1 MKYADVIL
9 PLPLDGAFT
18 YALPQEIAAQVEIGC
33 RLIVPFGNRKFYS
46 GIVVRLHNDAPSFNL
61 KEAIELLDTKPIL
74 LPSQTSLWKWIAEY
88 YICTLGEVY
97 NAAIPTGMKLESET
111 SVVISPE
118 FSYNQDLRLNKAE
131 ESILNALCD
140 SDGERITVLQKS
152 TGIRHILPHVNRLL
166 QKGILL
172 IKEEVRRT
180 YKPKTISYVTL
191 SEKYF
196 EEEAFNHLLETLKRC
211 SAQRNLLLSYS
222 KESGFSAALALK
234 NIHLLKEVNRQ
245 ELLERSNA
253 SSSILKALIDKGVF
267 KITNKN
273 IGRIPEGFLPEEMA
287 LPQLSEAQQKAYN
300 SIQDV
305 WKTRPTCL
313 LHGVTGSGKT
323 EIYIHLIS
331 HALKKG
337 KQVLYLLPEIVLT
350 VQLTQR
356 LKRVFGNRLGIYHS
370 RYSDAERVEI
380 YQKMLSDEPYDIIV
394 GVRSSVFLPFKQLG
408 LVIVDEEHETS
419 YKQQDPAPRYQA
431 RNTALVLAAQHKAFS
446 LLGTATPSLESY
458 YNAQAGRYGMVTL
471 STRFR
476 DAKLPMVEVVDIKE
490 LRRKKMMKG
499 AFSPRLLELMQSAL
513 EQRKQI
519 ILFQNRR
526 GFAPMME
533 CHTCG
538 WVPKCQNCDV
548 SLHIHKGIKAL
559 TCHYCGAVSPL
570 PEKCPNCEGNNLR
583 TQGYGTERIEDEI
596 KQVFPEARIA
606 RMDLDTT
613 RSRQSYERIISDFQ
627 KGYTDILV
635 GTQMVSKGLDFQ
647 HVSVVGILN
656 ANTMLCQPDFR
667 SYERAF
673 QMMSQVAGR
682 AGRHGAQGHVVLQT
696 TDTEIP
702 VIQQVVEHNYDGM
715 YADQIQERE
724 LFNFPPHCRLI
735 YVYMKHRNET
745 TVHQLAKDTADF
757 LRKIFGRRVLG
768 PDTPPIGRIQNM
780 FIRKIILKVELKANL
795 SEARQ
800 RLKQLQTYLLEQPQY
815 KSAQFYF
822 DVD

>member
-9 PLPLDGAFT
+9 PLPLDSAFT
-18 YALPQEIAAQVEIGC
+18 YALPQEIASQVEAGC

-46 GIVVRLHNDAPSFNL
+46 GIVVRVHNDPPKFNL
-61 KEAIELLDTKPIL
+61 KEAHELLDARPIL
-74 LPSQTSLWKWIAEY
+74 LPSQMALWKWIAEY
-88 YICTLGEVY
+88 YLCTLGDVY
-97 NAAIPTGMKLESET
+97 NAALPTGMKLESET
-111 SVVISPE
+111 SIMLSPDYLFDQTLSKSE
-118 FSYNQDLRLNKAE
+118 TNILEALDNG
-131 ESILNALCD
+131 ESAKIAA
-140 SDGERITVLQKS
+140 LQKA
-152 TGIRHILPHVNRLL
+152 TGIRYILPHINRLL

-180 YKPKTISYVTL
+180 YKPKTVSYVKL

-196 EEEAFNHLLETLKRC
+196 DEDAFNGVLDTLKRC
-211 SAQRNLLLSYS
+211 HAQRNLLLAYTQQC
-222 KESGFSAALALK
+222 GFSAALALK
-234 NIHLLKEVNRQ
+234 NMQLLKEVNRQ
-245 ELLERSNA
+245 ELLENTK
-253 SSSILKALIDKGVF
+253 SSSSVLKALCEKGVLQIIQ
-267 KITNKN
+267 KDIE
-273 IGRIPEGFLPEEMA
+273 RIPHGFLPEEMA
-287 LPQLSEAQQKAYN
+287 LPELSEAQQKAYDA
-300 SIQDV
+300 IQEA
-305 WKTRPTCL
+305 WKTHPTCL

-331 HALKKG
+331 QALKKG

-394 GVRSSVFLPFKQLG
+394 GVRSSIFLPFKRLG
-408 LVIVDEEHETS
+408 MVIVDEEHETS
-419 YKQQDPAPRYQA
+419 FKQQDPAPRYHA
-431 RNTALVLAAQHKAFS
+431 RNAALVLAAQNKALT

-458 YNAQAGRYGMVTL
+458 HNAQSGRYGLVTL

-476 DAKLPMVEVVDIKE
+476 DARLPQVEVVDIKE
-490 LRRKKMMKG
+490 LRRKKQMRG
-499 AFSPRLLELMQSAL
+499 AFSPRLLELMRNAL
-513 EQRKQI
+513 AQRKQI

-526 GFAPMME
+526 GYAPMME

-538 WVPKCQNCDV
+538 WVPRCQNCDV
-548 SLHIHKGIKAL
+548 SLHIHRGIKAL
-559 TCHYCGAVSPL
+559 TCHYCGAVYPM
-570 PEKCPNCEGNNLR
+570 PDKCPNCEGSNLR

-596 KQVFPEARIA
+596 RQLFPEARIA

-613 RSRQSYERIISDFQ
+613 RSRQSYEQIIADFQ

-696 TDTEIP
+696 TDTEVP
-702 VIQQVVEHNYDGM
+702 VIHQVVAHDYNGM
-715 YADQIQERE
+715 YADQLQERE
-724 LFNFPPHCRLI
+724 LFCFPPHCRLI
-735 YVYMKHRNET
+735 YIYMKHRNEA
-745 TVHQLAKDTADF
+745 TVQQLANDTSVF
-757 LRKIFGRRVLG
+757 LRKIFDKRVLG

-780 FIRKIILKVELKANL
+780 FIRKIILKVELNANL
-795 SEARQ
+795 NDARQ
-800 RLKQLQTYLLEQPQY
+800 RLRQLQAYLLEQPQY

>member
-1 MKYADVIL
+1 
-9 PLPLDGAFT
+9 
-18 YALPQEIAAQVEIGC
+18 
-33 RLIVPFGNRKFYS
+33 
-46 GIVVRLHNDAPSFNL
+46 
-61 KEAIELLDTKPIL
+61 
-74 LPSQTSLWKWIAEY
+74 
-88 YICTLGEVY
+88 
-97 NAAIPTGMKLESET
+97 
-111 SVVISPE
+111 
-118 FSYNQDLRLNKAE
+118 
-131 ESILNALCD
+131 
-140 SDGERITVLQKS
+140 
-152 TGIRHILPHVNRLL
+152 
-166 QKGILL
+166 
-172 IKEEVRRT
+172 
-180 YKPKTISYVTL
+180 
-191 SEKYF
+191 
-196 EEEAFNHLLETLKRC
+196 
-211 SAQRNLLLSYS
+211 
-222 KESGFSAALALK
+222 
-234 NIHLLKEVNRQ
+234 
-245 ELLERSNA
+245 
-253 SSSILKALIDKGVF
+253 
-267 KITNKN
+267 
-273 IGRIPEGFLPEEMA
+273 
-287 LPQLSEAQQKAYN
+287 
-300 SIQDV
+300 
-305 WKTRPTCL
+305 
-313 LHGVTGSGKT
+313 
-323 EIYIHLIS
+323 
-331 HALKKG
+331 
-337 KQVLYLLPEIVLT
+337 
-350 VQLTQR
+350 
-356 LKRVFGNRLGIYHS
+356 
-370 RYSDAERVEI
+370 
-380 YQKMLSDEPYDIIV
+380 
-394 GVRSSVFLPFKQLG
+394 
-408 LVIVDEEHETS
+408 
-419 YKQQDPAPRYQA
+419 
-431 RNTALVLAAQHKAFS
+431 
-446 LLGTATPSLESY
+446 
-458 YNAQAGRYGMVTL
+458 
-471 STRFR
+471 
-476 DAKLPMVEVVDIKE
+476 
-490 LRRKKMMKG
+490 
-499 AFSPRLLELMQSAL
+499 
-513 EQRKQI
+513 
-519 ILFQNRR
+519 
-526 GFAPMME
+526 
-533 CHTCG
+533 
-538 WVPKCQNCDV
+538 
-548 SLHIHKGIKAL
+548 
-559 TCHYCGAVSPL
+559 VSPL

-702 VIQQVVEHNYDGM
+702 VIQQVVEHNYNGM